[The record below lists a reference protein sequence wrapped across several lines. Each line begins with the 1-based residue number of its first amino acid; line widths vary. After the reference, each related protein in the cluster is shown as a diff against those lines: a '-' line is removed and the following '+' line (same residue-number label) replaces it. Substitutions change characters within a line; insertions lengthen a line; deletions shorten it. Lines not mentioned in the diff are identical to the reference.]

1 MSHPIHLTEENFE
14 NEVLKS
20 DKLVMIDFWAAWCG
34 PCKMIAPTIEEL
46 SKEYEGKAKICKL
59 DVDNNQRIAMD
70 YGIRS
75 IPTLLF
81 FNNGQ
86 LVDQLVGAVPKNM
99 IVEKLNSHFKH

>member
-1 MSHPIHLTEENFE
+1 MPQPIHLTDENFE

-20 DKLVMIDFWAAWCG
+20 DKLVLIDFWATWCG

-46 SKEYEGKAKICKL
+46 ANEYEGKAKICKL
-59 DVDNNQRIAMD
+59 DVDNNQRIAMQ

-81 FNNGQ
+81 FKNGQ

-99 IVEKLNSHFKH
+99 IVEKLNNNL